1 MANSS
6 AVYVR
11 MDPALKETAEA
22 ILEQLGITSSG
33 AVQMLY
39 RQIIL
44 HRGLPFSL
52 TLPDS
57 RPVAV
62 GGMSRA
68 QLDAELNKGV
78 ESLKGGIRYSVDDV
92 DDELAQEFG
101 I

>member
-6 AVYVR
+6 VVYVR
-11 MDPALKETAEA
+11 MDPTLKKTAEE
-22 ILEQLGITSSG
+22 ILAQLGITSSG

-44 HRGLPFSL
+44 HHGLPFSL
-52 TLPDS
+52 TLPDD

-62 GGMSRA
+62 GGMSRT
-68 QLDAELNKGV
+68 QIDAELNKGM
-78 ESLKGGIRYSVDDV
+78 ESLQSGVRYSADEVDQ
-92 DDELAQEFG
+92 ELAQEFG

>member
-11 MDPALKETAEA
+11 MDPALKESAEA
-22 ILEQLGITSSG
+22 ILEQLGITSSS

-39 RQIIL
+39 KQIIL

-52 TLPDS
+52 TLPDN
-57 RPVAV
+57 RPIAV
-62 GGMSRA
+62 GGMSRT
-68 QLDAELNKGV
+68 QLDTELNKGV
-78 ESLKGGIRYSVDDV
+78 ESLKNGIRYSADDV
-92 DDELAQEFG
+92 DKELAQEFG

>member
-11 MDPALKETAEA
+11 MDPALKKAAED
-22 ILEQLGITSSG
+22 ILAQLGITSSG

-39 RQIIL
+39 KQIVL

-52 TLPDS
+52 TLPDN
-57 RPVAV
+57 RPTAI

-68 QLDAELNKGV
+68 QIDEELNKGM
-78 ESLKGGIRYSVDDV
+78 ESLQGGVRCSVDDV
-92 DDELAQEFG
+92 DQELAREFG
-101 I
+101 L

>member
-11 MDPALKETAEA
+11 MDPTLKETAEE

-39 RQIIL
+39 KQIIL

-52 TLPDS
+52 TLPDD

-68 QLDAELNKGV
+68 QIDAELSKGL
-78 ESLKGGIRYSVDDV
+78 ESLQSGVRYSADDV
-92 DDELAQEFG
+92 DQELAQEFG

>member
-1 MANSS
+1 MANTS

-11 MDPALKETAEA
+11 MDPTLKETAEE
-22 ILEQLGITSSG
+22 ILAQLGITSSG

-39 RQIIL
+39 KQIIL

-52 TLPDS
+52 TLPDD

-68 QLDAELNKGV
+68 QIDAELSKGV
-78 ESLKGGIRYSVDDV
+78 DSLQSGIRYSADEVDK
-92 DDELAQEFG
+92 ELEREFG

>member
-11 MDPALKETAEA
+11 MDPALKEAAEE
-22 ILEQLGITSSG
+22 ILAQLGITSSG

-39 RQIIL
+39 KQIIL

-52 TLPDS
+52 TLPDD

-62 GGMSRA
+62 GGMSNA
-68 QLDAELNKGV
+68 QLDAELSKGV
-78 ESLKGGIRYSVDDV
+78 ESLKSGVRYSADDV
-92 DDELAQEFG
+92 DKELAQEFG